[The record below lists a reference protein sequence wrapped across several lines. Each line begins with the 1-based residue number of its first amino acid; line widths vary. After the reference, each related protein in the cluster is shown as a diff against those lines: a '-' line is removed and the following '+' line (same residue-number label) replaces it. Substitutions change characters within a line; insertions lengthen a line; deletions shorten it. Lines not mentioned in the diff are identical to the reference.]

1 MLCVLGCNCA
11 VGISFLQ
18 SFHVRSRGS
27 LLCWDQSTEV
37 AQNMGHALSPQHV
50 THFTFW
56 ALIFRSSRLLSL
68 RRNQKDLKIRQER
81 SPLLKL
87 LQDWTQVKCCAR
99 MSGIVWVCKQVASGA
114 ALVGSCFQLREGKK
128 LWKQAYIRVILPAT
142 FWPLSR
148 LPNNARNSA
157 IDFLEEKNTCVIML
171 GFYRQIF

>member
-1 MLCVLGCNCA
+1 MWCVLGCNCA

-27 LLCWDQSTEV
+27 LFCWDQSTEV
-37 AQNMGHALSPQHV
+37 AQNMGHALSSQHV

-56 ALIFRSSRLLSL
+56 ALIFCSSRLLSL
-68 RRNQKDLKIRQER
+68 RRNQKDLEIRQER

-114 ALVGSCFQLREGKK
+114 ALVGSCFQLRERKK
-128 LWKQAYIRVILPAT
+128 TLKTSLHTSNFARNILTFIASTKQCQKQRHRFSGGEKHLCD
-142 FWPLSR
+142 
-148 LPNNARNSA
+148 NAR
-157 IDFLEEKNTCVIML
+157 FL
-171 GFYRQIF
+171 